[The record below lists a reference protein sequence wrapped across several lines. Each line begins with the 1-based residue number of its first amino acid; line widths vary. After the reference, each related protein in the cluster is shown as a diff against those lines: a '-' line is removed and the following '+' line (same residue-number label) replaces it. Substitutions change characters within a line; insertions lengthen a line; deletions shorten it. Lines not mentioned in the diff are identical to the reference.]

1 MEAIYSRC
9 DSDSRDQTRQQA
21 RTEVTW
27 SGELGRSRKKRCVAP
42 KNVSF
47 LDILWGFLFFNLVE
61 QVANSLLPISQLKL
75 RGLSGRSFGFK
86 IQFTDDCIIFSLP
99 LVVLTVSLFAS
110 PHTFVKTSSSPPR
123 PSDTHSN
130 TAKHQLHTL
139 PLADSDITCAKCRVR
154 LRLALSDSWCPLVS
168 TEDTAVL
175 LKSTA
180 VVSRLLISL
189 WHV

>member
-27 SGELGRSRKKRCVAP
+27 SGELGRSRKKRCVSP
-42 KNVSF
+42 KNISF
-47 LDILWGFLFFNLVE
+47 LDILWGFFSFFL
-61 QVANSLLPISQLKL
+61 ANSLLPISQLKL
-75 RGLSGRSFGFK
+75 RGLSGRSFSFK

-154 LRLALSDSWCPLVS
+154 LRLGLSDSWCPLVS
-168 TEDTAVL
+168 KEETAVL

-180 VVSRLLISL
+180 VASRLLISL